1 MVIYESLTGN
11 TARAARLVA
20 DEVAEQGVEV
30 SVYPITDIGLK
41 DLAEADIVF
50 IGTWVDGLVLFG
62 HRPGRAGRIRSMPVI
77 DGKRVA
83 AFMTFAIHAGKALDR
98 FARVLEERGA
108 TVVSR
113 TLLRRDRLEAG
124 IAEFVTAS
132 LDSVPAYSKVSAL
145 GADPAPS
152 ARLGESPCVP
162 RPAEPSSGRWPWS
175 SAWCSSAW
183 RTPAGAR
190 TEVGRH
196 RAGFPQPRVPR
207 DPGDGCGEAA
217 TTDPGDLAVDRTLAA
232 AGRTP
237 RRPSRWPRPPP
248 CGWP

>member
-1 MVIYESLTGN
+1 VTGPVDAQVTADFGQLDATERTGVTRAVVIYESLTGN

-20 DEVAEQGVEV
+20 DEVAEQGVDV

-83 AFMTFAIHAGKALDR
+83 AFMTYAIHAGKALDR

-132 LDSVPAYSKVSAL
+132 LDSVPA
-145 GADPAPS
+145 
-152 ARLGESPCVP
+152 
-162 RPAEPSSGRWPWS
+162 
-175 SAWCSSAW
+175 
-183 RTPAGAR
+183 
-190 TEVGRH
+190 
-196 RAGFPQPRVPR
+196 
-207 DPGDGCGEAA
+207 
-217 TTDPGDLAVDRTLAA
+217 
-232 AGRTP
+232 
-237 RRPSRWPRPPP
+237 
-248 CGWP
+248 